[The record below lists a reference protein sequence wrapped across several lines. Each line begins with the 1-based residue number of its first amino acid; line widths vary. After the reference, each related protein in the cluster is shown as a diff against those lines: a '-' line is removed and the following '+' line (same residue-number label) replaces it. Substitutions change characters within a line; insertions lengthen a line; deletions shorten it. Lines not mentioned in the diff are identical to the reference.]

1 MAYFSNGSEGAAF
14 ENQTVVYNDMFTGD
28 AVKPKFELKDK
39 FIVPPFSVL
48 DTKTGEW
55 QNRKRKW
62 KKLGIKSEVGR
73 GDNLTYTG
81 AAKNFD
87 HYRVKEGKREK
98 TDTQSTSIFDPVLC
112 EIMYSWFCPEDG
124 KILDPFAGGSVRGIV
139 ASYLGHFYTGIDL
152 SERQVV
158 NNDEQA
164 QEILE
169 YTYPCWVIG
178 DSETELDKING
189 EFDMLFTC
197 PPYGDLEVYSKDK
210 NDLSNMPFPEFVE
223 KYKKII
229 DKACQRLK
237 PGSYAVI
244 VVGDYRDKKGN
255 YRCFPEITTRAFVEA
270 GLKKYNEL
278 VLLNVI
284 GSASMRANKQFSSGQ
299 KAVKIH
305 QNVLV
310 FKKD

>member
-1 MAYFSNGSEGAAF
+1 M
-14 ENQTVVYNDMFTGD
+14 ENKLESTGNDLFGNPVY
-28 AVKPKFELKDK
+28 PKFELKDK

-73 GDNLTYTG
+73 DG
-81 AAKNFD
+81 ASIHMDTVSKEKNNVD
-87 HYRVKEGKREK
+87 YV
-98 TDTQSTSIFDPVLC
+98 SIFDPVLC
-112 EIMYSWFCPEDG
+112 EIMYSWFCPEGG
-124 KILDPFAGGSVRGIV
+124 KILDPFAGGSVRGVV

-152 SERQVV
+152 SEKQVV
-158 NNDEQA
+158 SNDEQA

-189 EFDMLFTC
+189 EFDLVFTC
-197 PPYGDLEVYSKDK
+197 PPYGDLEVYSDNP
-210 NDLSNMPFPEFVE
+210 NDLSNMPFSNFVE
-223 KYKKII
+223 KYKNII
-229 DKACQRLK
+229 KKSCKRLK
-237 PGSYAVI
+237 PNSYAVI